1 MEGVEAA
8 RLNEL
13 RILPQSLRSLSFCD
27 HLNQCQME
35 HVQWPSGLQR
45 LVLGDGFNKR
55 LDHVA
60 WPSSLCS
67 LTLSAS
73 FNQTVEGVRSCWMIG
88 RLLLHLPRTWIAGRP
103 ALLMLLLIGLL
114 TLANVILRPWHA
126 IIHLKHPM
134 VRTWAYCDD
143 RSLRCSGTLE
153 DLNEALAST
162 RRFDDVVGF
171 SENMKKRQI
180 WANNDAVEHL
190 SLSVCPA
197 SQDLPTLRN
206 GWDAIADNFPFLAK
220 IPGGVMPREN
230 AVRVFFKSKWTWP
243 VPLIAPPPVSFV
255 SKLFHQLLNHTKCS
269 WWCSGRFWADRID
282 IHPIFGLAC
291 AAVLSAHRF
300 HNPPPNAVFR
310 AVKFYLELLD
320 LHLVS
325 WDNRGLYFSVN
336 PQNQNLSRFVSAYG
350 ESIKLMPEGV
360 PPHVLRV
367 AARHKSLLQ
376 IRPSRLDSED
386 FSNIDV
392 EASSHPLWSTWRAKL
407 SRKNLIVLNIY
418 RGGAI
423 QTPTRG
429 GYSHDP
435 SCPFCNAQLASMRHF
450 WALCPKFRAKRDFLE
465 GFFKSLLVGGHFSLA
480 SPPKVVGLCFLQPFR
495 LCKEP
500 NARLLLVSLLS
511 KSTMLCI
518 PFLLLLRFFSGFRLD
533 CFHLPSGACIL
544 RQGFLS
550 LPLSVQSPVLT
561 GVRLTTYGL
570 RLAHALFFL
579 TFGNMFNQSLEGVSW
594 PRELQNFTFGHYFNQ
609 SLARVSWPNGLQT
622 LNFGMDFNQRLEEV
636 RWPSS
641 LRSLKLGDCFNQS
654 LLGVAWPSSLRQIT
668 FGLQFN
674 QSLEGV
680 TWPESF
686 QHLMLG
692 DFFNQP
698 LKGIAW
704 PNLEVLAFG
713 SSFNQPLEGLPASLV
728 TLSLSRNFDQ
738 PFGGPSRWPSN
749 LQRVSFGDRF
759 NCSLEHVTWPC
770 HLRSVRFGR
779 NFNQRLQTTWPNCL
793 ESLRLG
799 EFFDQSLEGATF
811 PGSLQSLTLG
821 SRFNQSLD
829 NVTFPSSLQTLELG
843 DGFNQSLEQFDFP
856 CNLQQ
861 LTFGDR
867 FNQELE
873 GVTFPPSLQSVTFGA
888 EFDQLIQGVTWPV
901 DLQSLTFGEGFMQS
915 LDGVTWPN
923 NLLHLKLGDRFNQ
936 PLEGVAL
943 PRKLQ
948 SLTLGAQFQGSV
960 EGVTWPDHLQ
970 NLTFRGP
977 IGHQNLE
984 RVTWPCNLL
993 SLTLDVGRDKPL
1005 LGAILPNTLQSL
1017 TLTSHDF
1024 VQIQRTN
1031 PYLIDR
1037 FRTNLAAVALPRG
1050 LRHFK
1055 CLGLVLKALEDD
1067 TNEV

>member
-1 MEGVEAA
+1 MWS
-8 RLNEL
+8 
-13 RILPQSLRSLSFCD
+13 IPQGDPTS
-27 HLNQCQME
+27 
-35 HVQWPSGLQR
+35 PT
-45 LVLGDGFNKR
+45 VL
-55 LDHVA
+55 A
-60 WPSSLCS
+60 
-67 LTLSAS
+67 
-73 FNQTVEGVRSCWMIG
+73 Q
-88 RLLLHLPRTWIAGRP
+88 
-103 ALLMLLLIGLL
+103 
-114 TLANVILRPWHA
+114 ILRPWHA

-190 SLSVCPA
+190 GLSVCPA

-465 GFFKSLLVGGHFSLA
+465 GFFQIPSGWWA
-480 SPPKVVGLCFLQPFR
+480 LQPR
-495 LCKEP
+495 
-500 NARLLLVSLLS
+500 VTS
-511 KSTMLCI
+511 KSGWVVLSAAVSAVQRAKCQI
-518 PFLLLLRFFSGFRLD
+518 A
-533 CFHLPSGACIL
+533 AC
-544 RQGFLS
+544 
-550 LPLSVQSPVLT
+550 
-561 GVRLTTYGL
+561 
-570 RLAHALFFL
+570 
-579 TFGNMFNQSLEGVSW
+579 E
-594 PRELQNFTFGHYFNQ
+594 
-609 SLARVSWPNGLQT
+609 
-622 LNFGMDFNQRLEEV
+622 
-636 RWPSS
+636 
-641 LRSLKLGDCFNQS
+641 
-654 LLGVAWPSSLRQIT
+654 
-668 FGLQFN
+668 
-674 QSLEGV
+674 
-680 TWPESF
+680 
-686 QHLMLG
+686 
-692 DFFNQP
+692 
-698 LKGIAW
+698 
-704 PNLEVLAFG
+704 LAFEINDALHPI
-713 SSFNQPLEGLPASLV
+713 SSSP
-728 TLSLSRNFDQ
+728 
-738 PFGGPSRWPSN
+738 
-749 LQRVSFGDRF
+749 
-759 NCSLEHVTWPC
+759 
-770 HLRSVRFGR
+770 
-779 NFNQRLQTTWPNCL
+779 
-793 ESLRLG
+793 
-799 EFFDQSLEGATF
+799 
-811 PGSLQSLTLG
+811 
-821 SRFNQSLD
+821 
-829 NVTFPSSLQTLELG
+829 
-843 DGFNQSLEQFDFP
+843 
-856 CNLQQ
+856 
-861 LTFGDR
+861 
-867 FNQELE
+867 
-873 GVTFPPSLQSVTFGA
+873 
-888 EFDQLIQGVTWPV
+888 
-901 DLQSLTFGEGFMQS
+901 
-915 LDGVTWPN
+915 
-923 NLLHLKLGDRFNQ
+923 
-936 PLEGVAL
+936 
-943 PRKLQ
+943 
-948 SLTLGAQFQGSV
+948 
-960 EGVTWPDHLQ
+960 
-970 NLTFRGP
+970 
-977 IGHQNLE
+977 
-984 RVTWPCNLL
+984 
-993 SLTLDVGRDKPL
+993 
-1005 LGAILPNTLQSL
+1005 
-1017 TLTSHDF
+1017 
-1024 VQIQRTN
+1024 
-1031 PYLIDR
+1031 
-1037 FRTNLAAVALPRG
+1037 
-1050 LRHFK
+1050 
-1055 CLGLVLKALEDD
+1055 
-1067 TNEV
+1067 